1 LKLPITP
8 AISGGSGTNRQIT
21 LAPARIRS
29 RNRVPLKH
37 GWGFWRDRAGSVAIE
52 FGLVLPIFAMLI
64 FGLAEVSLIQ
74 FAASSLQGASTEAAR
89 QIRTGSVQLS
99 GDPLGEFQR
108 IFCEEV
114 FAFASCN
121 GDVAFNVETFGS
133 FQAVSIQALRNPD
146 GTLKTTNFAPGG
158 PGAIM
163 IVQSAYQWD
172 ILTPMLGLFLGDGG
186 GSTRLIAS
194 TAVFRNEPYGTN

>member
-1 LKLPITP
+1 M
-8 AISGGSGTNRQIT
+8 
-21 LAPARIRS
+21 
-29 RNRVPLKH
+29 
-37 GWGFWRDRAGSVAIE
+37 AIE
-52 FGLVLPIFAMLI
+52 FALVLPIFAMLI

-99 GDPLGEFQR
+99 GSPMAEFER
-108 IFCEEV
+108 IFCDEV
-114 FAFASCN
+114 FAFASCD
-121 GDVAFNVETFGS
+121 GDVVFNVQPFGS
-133 FQAVSIQALRNPD
+133 FQAISIQPLRNPD
-146 GTLKTTNFAPGG
+146 GTLKATNFAPGG
-158 PGAIM
+158 PGEIM